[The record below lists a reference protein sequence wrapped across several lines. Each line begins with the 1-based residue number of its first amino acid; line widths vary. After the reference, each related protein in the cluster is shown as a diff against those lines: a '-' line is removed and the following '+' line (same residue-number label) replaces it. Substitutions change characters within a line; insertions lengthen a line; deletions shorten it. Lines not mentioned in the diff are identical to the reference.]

1 MIVAAAREAD
11 RHKVELRGVTGPG
24 NRAVIRA
31 LEVTGVSE
39 AVAWFPTTERAERH

>member
-1 MIVAAAREAD
+1 MIVTAAREAARRD
-11 RHKVELRGVTGPG
+11 VELRGVTGPG

-39 AVAWFPTTERAERH
+39 AVPRFPTAEGAERR